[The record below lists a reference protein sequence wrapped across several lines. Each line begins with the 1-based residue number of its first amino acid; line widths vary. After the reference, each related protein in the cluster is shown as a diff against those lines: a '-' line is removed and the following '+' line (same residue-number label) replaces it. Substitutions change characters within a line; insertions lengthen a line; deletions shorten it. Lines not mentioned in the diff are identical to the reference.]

1 MFYNFIRGCL
11 YPILFLLAI
20 FSRKKRIFIKKRLFQ
35 NFSNLQEGSE
45 YIWIHC
51 SSVGEVNLCEG
62 LIRKIRENYEARV
75 LVSVF
80 TDTGYATAQ
89 NRYSKDKN
97 IDIVFFPMDD
107 YFAIR
112 KILKKINLKMLLIIE
127 TEIWPNLITECAKIG
142 RVILING
149 RISNRS
155 FNKYLMIKSLLKN
168 LFKNISL
175 FCMQSENDAERIIEL
190 GADCKKV
197 YVMGNLK
204 FDINFEIY
212 SEAERE
218 KFRETLNIGKRK
230 VLVAGSTRAGEDE
243 KLISVYKKLK
253 NYILI
258 LVPRHIERVPLVER
272 IIEDEKLKYIKFSDL
287 DKNNPVDTNI
297 ILVDKMGILRELYS
311 IADIAFVGG
320 TLVDIGGHS
329 LLEPLF
335 YKKTPI
341 FGPYLQNV
349 KDISKEILDRKIG
362 YRVTDE
368 NEFILAIENIEKN
381 SSSDEKINNF
391 FRSNSQVAEKI
402 IEHIKRIF

>member
-75 LVSVF
+75 LISVF

>member
-75 LVSVF
+75 LISVF

-297 ILVDKMGILRELYS
+297 ILVDKIGILRELYS

>member
-20 FSRKKRIFIKKRLFQ
+20 FSRKKRIFIKKRLFK
-35 NFSNLQEGSE
+35 NFSHLQEGSE

-127 TEIWPNLITECAKIG
+127 TEIWPNLITECAKVG
-142 RVILING
+142 KVILING

-272 IIEDEKLKYIKFSDL
+272 IIEDEKLKYIKFSDV